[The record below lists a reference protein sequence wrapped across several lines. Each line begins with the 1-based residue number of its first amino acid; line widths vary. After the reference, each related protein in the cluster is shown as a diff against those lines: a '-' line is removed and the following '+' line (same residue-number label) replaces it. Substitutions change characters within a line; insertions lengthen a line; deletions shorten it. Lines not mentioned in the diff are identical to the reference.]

1 MKKFQKI
8 VSLLL
13 CIIILASAIPVSAMN
28 AKEQNQNETLYESL
42 LSTGDL
48 QEISVKPFAPVQE
61 LEEIS
66 VDDYYCCKIDND
78 NLLKC
83 LSISSDDVEEF
94 TRLNDAYNN
103 DIEYEAMF
111 SNGIVADFDK
121 NMNIVSY
128 YNYKTSNTCGK
139 NGLDSFIKSLRNE
152 YNIDDSYMLSIN
164 NDNDDTVYYWEKV
177 DENGLKNIYD
187 SLTVRVDTT
196 NNQVISIN
204 RFYDSA
210 ESNNIKISEESAKK
224 IILDYCGNS
233 QEITSCEQVYTKPN
247 FYWNNDSVAY
257 TKVDMVRL
265 AYKITVDNLNI
276 FYVDTETGEIIG
288 GDTIMAAN
296 NSAVFG
302 NSGLIYVGANMSN
315 AKLAF
320 NKLGYTSSVDNVG
333 LNIRSDVLN
342 YVNND
347 PKAYAFYIN
356 CHGNSS
362 SLATKDSSG
371 NSKLVL
377 NSSEVSGN
385 WHFVFLDACKT
396 AANTTWANAFKINSN
411 YSKRAFLG
419 WSNLI
424 NQVNSHEFSGY
435 FWNEVAARKYTSN
448 VRDAAVWAA
457 DKVPGSG
464 TTPIRFYGDRSYNGT
479 AY

>member
-1 MKKFQKI
+1 MKKIQKLI
-8 VSLLL
+8 TLLL
-13 CIIILASAIPVSAMN
+13 SVIILVSAIPVSAMN
-28 AKEQNQNETLYESL
+28 TIDENKTLYDSL

-48 QEISVKPFAPVQE
+48 QEISTKPFTPIQE
-61 LEEIS
+61 VEEIS
-66 VDDYYCCKIDND
+66 INDYYSFKIDGESMLENFA
-78 NLLKC
+78 L
-83 LSISSDDVEEF
+83 SSDDIEEF
-94 TRLNDAYNN
+94 TCLNDAYNN
-103 DIEYEAMF
+103 DIKYEAKF
-111 SNGIVADFDK
+111 NNGAVADFDE
-121 NMNIVSY
+121 NMNVVSY
-128 YNYKTSNTCGK
+128 YNYKANSSPYRINSI
-139 NGLDSFIKSLRNE
+139 DSFIELIKNE
-152 YNIDDSYMLSIN
+152 YNIDNSYVLSVK
-164 NDNDDTVYYWEKV
+164 NDNDDTVYYWEKT

-187 SLTVRVDTT
+187 SLTVRIDGI
-196 NNQVISIN
+196 NNQIVSIN
-204 RFYDSA
+204 RFNDPV
-210 ESNNIKISEESAKK
+210 ESDDVKISEESAKE
-224 IILDYCGNS
+224 IILDYCGDFK
-233 QEITSCEQVYTKPN
+233 EITSCEQVYTKPN
-247 FYWNNDSVAY
+247 FYWNDDSVAY
-257 TKVDMVRL
+257 SEVDIVRL
-265 AYKITVDNLNI
+265 AYKIVVDNLNV

-288 GDTIMAAN
+288 GDTIMATN

-320 NKLGYTSSVDNVG
+320 NRLGYTNTVDNVG
-333 LNIRSDVLN
+333 LNIRNDVLD

-347 PKAYAFYIN
+347 SKAYAFYIN

-362 SLATKDSSG
+362 SLATKDSAG

-385 WHFVFLDACKT
+385 WHFVFLDACST
-396 AANTTWANAFKINSN
+396 ASNTTWANAFKINSN

-424 NQVNSHEFSGY
+424 NQVDSHEFSGY